1 MLRRPI
7 LWRFA
12 MQMNSHEIWIGLK
25 TCCAVN
31 WTKRPTAC
39 KRNIFPL
46 VPRPLPT
53 NLDVCSPCAGPE
65 IVVYK
70 KLFHKL
76 HNSTLHCV
84 QTACFLLECNTNL
97 EIFVTGIL
105 QLYSLHNF
113 QILGKNSIIQYQYR
127 PDLYY
132 RDRWSVWTNLGEK
145 KVVRLIIRL
154 FINAG
159 KQSGHPSRQIT
170 HASLSD

>member
-1 MLRRPI
+1 MVIGFSNKGIKII
-7 LWRFA
+7 LFLVINTPQHFIDVTQTDFTTIRNA
-12 MQMNSHEIWIGLK
+12 NLMNAHEIWIGLK

-31 WTKRPTAC
+31 WTKRPTDY

-76 HNSTLHCV
+76 HNSTSHCV
-84 QTACFLLECNTNL
+84 QTACFLLECNTNP

-127 PDLYY
+127 PDLY
-132 RDRWSVWTNLGEK
+132 
-145 KVVRLIIRL
+145 
-154 FINAG
+154 
-159 KQSGHPSRQIT
+159 
-170 HASLSD
+170 